1 MYKIY
6 IKYFGEL
13 VDKISGT
20 DGSGDCAENYELG
33 EEYICKNEE
42 DLKKEVNR
50 LIKEGIDRD
59 FVIDENTTLETN
71 KIIELVQNN
80 GKEIIRLFYGKE
92 ENWNCYYELVLEKLD
107 RVAVYGIEFERISI
121 INELIRLVNEEFQK
135 QKKEFIET
143 QNDIMIAELSLL
155 QETMRYLDNEK
166 TKNNISIGDWRVVNK
181 DISYFVDEIVAIYY
195 NSDLGNSYEDIE
207 LIIKEFIRE
216 FKEVEEE

>member
-1 MYKIY
+1 MYKVY

-13 VDKISGT
+13 VDTISGI
-20 DGSGDCAENYELG
+20 DGNGDCAENYELG

-42 DLKKEVNR
+42 DLKKEVNK

-181 DISYFVDEIVAIYY
+181 DIGYFVDEIVAIYY

>member
-1 MYKIY
+1 MYKVY

-20 DGSGDCAENYELG
+20 DGNGDCAENYELG
-33 EEYICKNEE
+33 EEYICKNEKQLE
-42 DLKKEVNR
+42 KKVNE
-50 LIKEGIDRD
+50 LIKEGVNKD
-59 FVIDENTTLETN
+59 FVIDEDTTLETN

-80 GKEIIRLFYGKE
+80 GREIIRLFFGKE

-107 RVAVYGIEFERISI
+107 KMAIYGIEFERISI

-135 QKKEFIET
+135 QKQEFIET
-143 QNDIMIAELSLL
+143 QKDNMIAELSLL
-155 QETMRYLDNEK
+155 QEIMRYLDNEK
-166 TKNNISIGDWRVVNK
+166 TKNNISIGDWRIVNN
-181 DISYFVDEIVAIYY
+181 DIGYFVDEVVAIYY